1 MLQLNGKDCQSRY
14 SYMLSQRDRVNMNK
28 QVGIKRTGK
37 KYHANT
43 KTTKTKVAILF
54 SRQKKIS
61 MKGELTEKICIT

>member
-43 KTTKTKVAILF
+43 KTTKTKVAILIAD
-54 SRQKKIS
+54 KKRFQ
-61 MKGELTEKICIT
+61 